1 VNHFL
6 WNVPSSTA
14 LYQSSPDKADLYKD
28 FASKLYNVEVDEVS
42 KAQRQIG
49 KVAHLGLGFGA
60 GAATFVR
67 IAKIMGGVDMDL
79 AQAKEVVDT
88 WRAAYKPIVLG
99 WKRCQR
105 LLADAAA
112 GVETAIDPWGMCVTT
127 SQGIRTPKGFIMYP
141 ELRQIVKDDRQVWVC
156 GEGRNL
162 TYLNGGK
169 VDENLVQHLAR
180 HVISD
185 ALLEMKKQT
194 GKLPALSVHDELVYV
209 VPEDE
214 AQDTLDTLQ
223 GIMRTPPSWWPELV
237 TWSEGD
243 IADCYGE
250 AK

>member
-1 VNHFL
+1 
-6 WNVPSSTA
+6 
-14 LYQSSPDKADLYKD
+14 
-28 FASKLYNVEVDEVS
+28 
-42 KAQRQIG
+42 
-49 KVAHLGLGFGA
+49 
-60 GAATFVR
+60 
-67 IAKIMGGVDMDL
+67 
-79 AQAKEVVDT
+79 
-88 WRAAYKPIVLG
+88 
-99 WKRCQR
+99 
-105 LLADAAA
+105 
-112 GVETAIDPWGMCVTT
+112 MCVTT
-127 SQGIRTPKGFIMYP
+127 SQGIRTPKGFILYP
-141 ELRQIVKDDRQVWVC
+141 DLRQIVKDDRQVWVC

-223 GIMRTPPSWWPELV
+223 GIMRTPPAWWPELV
-237 TWSEGD
+237 TWSEGSS
-243 IADCYGE
+243 ADCYGE